1 MQCHACGHELSGP
14 VAFCPNCG
22 TKPILTP
29 TGGDDL
35 AQQWVADPRN
45 PSDKKA
51 TVAMDSSL
59 VDTGM
64 AQEPEAPA
72 SAGGSLWIVAAI
84 AVLAGLGAA
93 AYYLLT
99 Y

>member
-29 TGGDDL
+29 TGGEDL

-45 PSDKKA
+45 PADKKA

-64 AQEPEAPA
+64 AQEPA
-72 SAGGSLWIVAAI
+72 AGGGGGNLWIVAAVV
-84 AVLAGLGAA
+84 VLAGLGAA

-99 Y
+99 F